1 MRARAIMLQGTGSDV
16 GKSLLV
22 AGLARAFANRGLR
35 VRPFKPQNMSN
46 NAAVTA
52 DGGEIGRAQAL
63 QARAARV
70 PPSVHMNPVLL
81 KPQSEVGSQVV
92 VQGRVIGNAKGRE
105 YQAMKP
111 GLLSAV
117 LESLKHLAGEADL
130 ILVEG
135 AGSASEVNLRAGDIA
150 NMGFARAA
158 NVPVVLVGD
167 IDRGG
172 VIASLVGTKAVI
184 DPADAAMI
192 AGFIVNKFRGDP
204 SLFSDGMATI
214 ARHTG
219 WQSLGLVP
227 FFDAAHRL
235 PAEDALGIPGGR
247 SRSEGERILIV
258 VIAYPRISNFDDFDP
273 LRLEPGVELLFL
285 KRGEPIP
292 GNAALVILPGSKATI
307 ADLAALRESEWD
319 TDLKAHVRR
328 GGHVL
333 GICGGYQMLGTHIAD
348 PDGIEGPIGSVPGLG
363 LLEVETVLQ
372 GDKVLVEISGASAD
386 GTVPFKGYEM
396 HVGRTTGAGCAR
408 PLLHFAD
415 GRSEGAVSDSGRI
428 AACYVHGLFSDDRQR
443 DHWLQRI
450 GGQSSGLV
458 YEADVEETLDR
469 LASHVERHIDCDRLL
484 ALARVPD
491 FKEAP

>member
-1 MRARAIMLQGTGSDV
+1 MLQGTGSDV

-22 AGLARAFANRGLR
+22 AGLARAFTNRGLR

-70 PPSVHMNPVLL
+70 SPSVHMNPVLL

-111 GLLSAV
+111 GLLASV

-150 NMGFARAA
+150 NMGFARATG
-158 NVPVVLVGD
+158 VPVVLVGD

-184 DPADAAMI
+184 DPEDAAMI

-204 SLFSDGMATI
+204 SLFSDGMASI

-227 FFDAAHRL
+227 FFAAAHRL
-235 PAEDALGIPGGR
+235 PAEDALGIPVRR
-247 SRSEGERILIV
+247 SRGEGERSLIV
-258 VIAYPRISNFDDFDP
+258 VLAYPRISNFDDFDP

-285 KRGEPIP
+285 KPGAPIP
-292 GNAALVILPGSKATI
+292 GNASLVILPGSKATI
-307 ADLAALRESEWD
+307 ADLASLRETGWD
-319 TDLKAHVRR
+319 IDLKAHVRR

-333 GICGGYQMLGTHIAD
+333 GICGGYQMLGAHISD
-348 PDGIEGPIGSVPGLG
+348 PDGIEGPAGSVPGLG
-363 LLEVETVLQ
+363 LLDVETVLQ
-372 GDKVLVEISGASAD
+372 GDKVLVEISGTSAD
-386 GTVPFKGYEM
+386 GTAPFKGYEM
-396 HVGRTTGAGCAR
+396 HVGRTTGAGCMS
-408 PLLHFAD
+408 PLLHLAD
-415 GRSEGAVSDSGRI
+415 GRKEGALSNSGRI
-428 AACYVHGLFSDDRQR
+428 AGCYIHGLFSDDRQR
-443 DHWLQRI
+443 DHWLRRI
-450 GGQSSGLV
+450 AAHSSGLV

-469 LASHVERHIDCDRLL
+469 LADHIERHIDCDRLL

-491 FKEAP
+491 FKTTP